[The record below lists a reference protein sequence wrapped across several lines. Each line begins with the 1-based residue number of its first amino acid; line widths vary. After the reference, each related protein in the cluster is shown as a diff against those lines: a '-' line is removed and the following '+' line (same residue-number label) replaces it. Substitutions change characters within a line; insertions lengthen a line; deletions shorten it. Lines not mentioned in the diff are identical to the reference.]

1 MGISWV
7 CKLSFICILSMGML
21 SQAFGQS
28 PLLDSIR
35 RNSVLINHQSLINFL
50 HADPK
55 TNFVI
60 DAMGYSVNE
69 KDKLNQKLAEI
80 KSQIVSLDYIK
91 NNGQIGCNPN
101 DVIFICTKDFLKMKR
116 VKSKRINKNTV
127 IYSPPEMN
135 EVFPE
140 PPDGPVGFKNWV
152 ISNYKVPTAAKKAK
166 VNGKLIINFTIGE
179 DGQLSNFQI
188 AKDIGYQTG
197 EALIE
202 LIRKSSPWKPG
213 YQNGRAV
220 KCGYTYPLSFS
231 DGDLKLGSETKRQDE
246 NSYR

>member
-7 CKLSFICILSMGML
+7 RKLSFICILSIGLL
-21 SQAFGQS
+21 SQASGQS
-28 PLLDSIR
+28 LLLDSIR
-35 RNSVLINHQSLINFL
+35 NNLVAINHQSLINFL

-69 KDKLNQKLAEI
+69 KDRLNQKLAEI

-101 DVIFICTKDFLKMKR
+101 DVIFICTNDFLKMKR

-197 EALIE
+197 EALIT

-213 YQNGRAV
+213 FQNGRAV

-231 DGDLKLGSETKRQDE
+231 DGDLKLENGTRKTK
-246 NSYR
+246 